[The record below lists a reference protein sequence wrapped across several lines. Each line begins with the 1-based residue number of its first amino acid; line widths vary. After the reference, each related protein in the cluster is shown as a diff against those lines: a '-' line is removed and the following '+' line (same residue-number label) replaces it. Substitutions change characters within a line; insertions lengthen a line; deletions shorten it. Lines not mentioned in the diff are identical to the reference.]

1 MARTDGLLHLFG
13 RHSFPRSALEAMM
26 SASTDD
32 RVRGENPVNHGVA
45 VLLEV
50 EALLTDR
57 GRGQHE
63 RPEGRIERLTH
74 NAIGLSRA
82 QLPRAPRAPTSYN
95 GRRPARRSRCRV
107 RRGWRSAASRGRE
120 PTASRPAPI
129 CSTLSHADLPS
140 VPARSFTCSSAA
152 RAGRGSCKPALAT
165 LAHRC
170 ARRRRP
176 ATDRRHKPTRP
187 SVTQTPTP
195 LLCPWGHMSQARCR
209 QCDGASSP
217 ESSHGGERDR
227 VAPSGP

>member
-32 RVRGENPVNHGVA
+32 RVRGENPVNHGMA

-63 RPEGRIERLTH
+63 RPEGRTERLTH

-95 GRRPARRSRCRV
+95 GAPGRRPARRSRCCV
-107 RRGWRSAASRGRE
+107 RRGCRSAASRGRE
-120 PTASRPAPI
+120 TTATRPAPI
-129 CSTLSHADLPS
+129 CSTSSHADLPS
-140 VPARSFTCSSAA
+140 VPARSFTCSSPA
-152 RAGRGSCKPALAT
+152 RAGRGTCKPALASP
-165 LAHRC
+165 AHRC
-170 ARRRRP
+170 ARRRTP
-176 ATDRRHKPTRP
+176 ATDRSHKPTRP

-195 LLCPWGHMSQARCR
+195 LL
-209 QCDGASSP
+209 
-217 ESSHGGERDR
+217 
-227 VAPSGP
+227 